1 MSKSGGGGGGLGMNK
16 VVRETVRGGSGQT
29 TPVDPRGLSAYGT
42 AVGGKLKGTGSFTGE
57 NSALP
62 VFEGNKTAAT
72 PMGNT
77 LSASCPAGP
86 GGGRTVHR
94 SGMQGKH

>member
-1 MSKSGGGGGGLGMNK
+1 
-16 VVRETVRGGSGQT
+16 
-29 TPVDPRGLSAYGT
+29 
-42 AVGGKLKGTGSFTGE
+42 
-57 NSALP
+57 

-77 LSASCPAGP
+77 LSAACPEGP